1 MQTYNSPAAWLSSDG
16 VMWCSGGSN
25 QRGFITPGG
34 VFHAP
39 IHKGREV
46 QDQVEAWLRSCSSRA
61 KSMLGTCSIS
71 RSGKIAGLRTCSTAK
86 SGTSKGSLASAQCQ
100 HEIMEVQ
107 DLPWSLE
114 FATRKKLFVK
124 VVYKNLQA
132 LVLQRSFNF
141 AVNKV
146 ENLTDLL

>member
-1 MQTYNSPAAWLSSDG
+1 
-16 VMWCSGGSN
+16 MWCSGGSN

-124 VVYKNLQA
+124 VVYHLKNLHGARFAKELQLCREQGGKFDGLA
-132 LVLQRSFNF
+132 LRHLAGPFQK
-141 AVNKV
+141 A
-146 ENLTDLL
+146 